1 MFDRL
6 FDFIQQITHQ
16 NIASLV
22 GIFSDTLTPLI
33 GACVILYALWLAWQ
47 SLYDAEN
54 MMIMES
60 MKFIGSLA
68 LCTTIAF
75 STSWYLSSIVPMIYY
90 SGDDIASALL
100 GSTGSGSLQTMFDT
114 MISQFNT
121 VWGEANFG
129 LSDSWSRSLLFVVT
143 SLLVLLGYLPFI
155 TIATA
160 YLLVSKV
167 MVSFLLIIG
176 PLFIMFAFFPSTRSM
191 FQSWT
196 GQCLNYL
203 LLTVI
208 YPIAFNVF
216 TKTIEY
222 VIFGDSVVTIGFST
236 IIMTIILFGCCILV
250 SVQIPTFCSS
260 LTGGVGINGLVGNM
274 GAGARTMG
282 AAGKAAGKYSGA
294 NAAGRWAGNK
304 AKTGAKNLLDKA
316 KNNIKPG

>member
-1 MFDRL
+1 MFDDL
-6 FDFIQQITHQ
+6 FQLIDTLVLD
-16 NIASLV
+16 NISNLV
-22 GIFSDTLTPLI
+22 GVFSATITPLI

-54 MMIMES
+54 MLIMES

-75 STSWYLSSIVPMIYY
+75 STSWYLSSIVPIILYT
-90 SGDDIASALL
+90 GDDISGVLL
-100 GSTGSGSLQTMFDT
+100 NNTGVGAVQSMFDNIFDSVERT
-114 MISQFNT
+114 YSSIDISFT
-121 VWGEANFG
+121 SGA
-129 LSDSWSRSLLFVVT
+129 SWSDAILKLIICLLIIVGG
-143 SLLVLLGYLPFI
+143 LVFI
-155 TIATA
+155 SIATA
-160 YLLVSKV
+160 YL
-167 MVSFLLIIG
+167 MVAKIMVGFLLIIG
-176 PLFIMFAFFPSTRSM
+176 PLYIMFAFFPSTRSM
-191 FQSWT
+191 FQAWT
-196 GQCLNYL
+196 GQCLNYTL
-203 LLTVI
+203 LSILF
-208 YPIAFNVF
+208 PIAFNMFNIAINTVVF
-216 TKTIEY
+216 
-222 VIFGDSVVTIGFST
+222 GNDIG
-236 IIMTIILFGCCILV
+236 LFLACLLFVCFFVFCVL